1 MKKVLT
7 LLLALCMVFAL
18 CACGSSAPAEKAPA
32 AEAPAAVADTAISE
46 PITITFWEMLDN
58 ETYDADLQGVVDAF
72 NAGIGAEMGITVE
85 MQVISG
91 GTETMETQLIA
102 AIRAGA
108 GVPNVVMTEATYVPD
123 YLLAD
128 CIVDLTPYIE
138 SAEYGLDLSDYYDF
152 FVDLGSSYTKPG
164 MYTLPGY
171 VSGEVMY
178 YNQTFFTENGL
189 TVPTTWDEMVE
200 TCTKIT
206 EITGRP
212 AFGWDDPFK
221 TFTTLITQAGAGYTD
236 AEGNIL
242 FGGDNLDTAVSAIQW
257 YKDQI
262 DAGIFRTA
270 GEDFYFSGPFG
281 RGDVQLYI
289 GSGNEAQWI
298 QYKIPEG
305 TTMEWACAAIPQ
317 GKADWKNVPA
327 DYSENFVYAIMDVT
341 GNEQAKL
348 ASWIFLRFL
357 EQPENVFAT
366 TTSDAFMP
374 YLKSVGESAE
384 WLAAAGTAQKA
395 ESVQADAFYTY
406 PGFDGA
412 SALRADAVM
421 AMQNIFEN
429 GFDAASTI
437 ADLASMYN

>member
-1 MKKVLT
+1 MKK
-7 LLLALCMVFAL
+7 LLALFMALLMVFSVTAV
-18 CACGSSAPAEKAPA
+18 CSAE
-32 AEAPAAVADTAISE
+32 VSTDVITE

-58 ETYDADLQGVVDAF
+58 ETYDADLQAVVDAF
-72 NAGIGAEMGITVE
+72 NAGIGAQYGITVD

-91 GTETMETQLIA
+91 GSETMETQLVA

-123 YLLAD
+123 YLMAD
-128 CIVDLTPYIE
+128 AIVDLTPYIN
-138 SAEYGLDLSDYYDF
+138 SADYGLDLSDYYDF
-152 FVDLGSSYTKPG
+152 FVNLGSSYTEEG
-164 MYTLPGY
+164 TYTLPGY

-178 YNQTFFTENGL
+178 YNKTFFEENGL

-236 AEGNIL
+236 SQGNIL
-242 FGGDNLDTAVSAIQW
+242 FGGDNLQIAIDAIQW

-270 GEDFYFSGPFG
+270 GEDYYFSGPFG

-298 QYKIPEG
+298 QYKIPDG
-305 TTMEWACAAIPQ
+305 VTMDWACAPIPQ
-317 GKADWKNVPA
+317 GKEGWANVAA
-327 DYSENFVYAIMDVT
+327 DYSENFVYAIMDT
-341 GNEQAKL
+341 NNDEAARM
-348 ASWIFLRFL
+348 ASWLFLRYL
-357 EQPENVFAT
+357 EQPENVYAV

-374 YLKSVGESAE
+374 YLKSVAESEE
-384 WLAAAGTAQKA
+384 WLSVAGTAQKA
-395 ESVQADAFYTY
+395 ESLQADAFYTY
-406 PGFDGA
+406 AGFDGA
-412 SALRADAVM
+412 SALRSDATTAIQEILVNGADVTETLT
-421 AMQNIFEN
+421 N
-429 GFDAASTI
+429 
-437 ADLASMYN
+437 LANR

>member
-1 MKKVLT
+1 MKKFLT
-7 LLLALCMVFAL
+7 LFLALLMVMMTAV
-18 CACGSSAPAEKAPA
+18 SYAEVTTDVIK
-32 AEAPAAVADTAISE
+32 E

-58 ETYDADLQGVVDAF
+58 ETYDADLQKVVDAF
-72 NAGIGAEMGITVE
+72 NAGIGAQYGITVD

-91 GTETMETQLIA
+91 GSETMETKLVA

-128 CIVDLTPYIE
+128 AIVDLTPYIQ

-152 FVDLGSSYTKPG
+152 FVNLGSSYTEEG
-164 MYTLPGY
+164 TYTLPGY

-178 YNQTFFTENGL
+178 YNKTFFEENGL

-221 TFTTLITQAGAGYTD
+221 TFTTLVTQAGAGYTD
-236 AEGNIL
+236 AQGNIL
-242 FGGDNLDTAVSAIQW
+242 FGGDNLQIAIDAIQW

-270 GEDFYFSGPFG
+270 GEDYYFSGPFG

-298 QYKIPEG
+298 QYKIPDG
-305 TTMEWACAAIPQ
+305 VTMDWACAAIPQ
-317 GKADWKNVPA
+317 GKEGWANVPA
-327 DYSENFVYAIMDVT
+327 DYSENFVYAIMDT
-341 GNEQAKL
+341 NNDEAARM
-348 ASWIFLRFL
+348 ASWLFLRYL
-357 EQPENVFAT
+357 EQPENVYAT

-374 YLKSVGESAE
+374 YLKSVAESEA
-384 WLAAAGTAQKA
+384 WLSVAGTAQKA
-395 ESVQADAFYTY
+395 ESVQADSFYTY
-406 PGFDGA
+406 AGFDGA
-412 SALRADAVM
+412 SALRADATTAIQDILV
-421 AMQNIFEN
+421 N
-429 GFDAASTI
+429 G
-437 ADLASMYN
+437 ADVTETLTNLANR

>member
-1 MKKVLT
+1 MKKFLT
-7 LLLALCMVFAL
+7 LFLALLMVMMTAV
-18 CACGSSAPAEKAPA
+18 SYAEVTTDVIK
-32 AEAPAAVADTAISE
+32 E

-58 ETYDADLQGVVDAF
+58 ETYDADLQKVVDAF
-72 NAGIGAEMGITVE
+72 NAGIGAEYGITVD

-91 GTETMETQLIA
+91 GTETMETQLVA

-128 CIVDLTPYIE
+128 AIVDLTPYIQ

-152 FVDLGSSYTKPG
+152 FVNLGSSYTEEG
-164 MYTLPGY
+164 IYTLPGY

-178 YNQTFFTENGL
+178 YNKTFFEENGL

-236 AEGNIL
+236 SQGNIL
-242 FGGDNLDTAVSAIQW
+242 FGGDNLQVAIDAIQW

-270 GEDFYFSGPFG
+270 GEDYYFSGPFG

-298 QYKIPEG
+298 QYKIPDG
-305 TTMEWACAAIPQ
+305 VTMDWACAPIPQ
-317 GKADWKNVPA
+317 GKEGWANVPA
-327 DYSENFVYAIMDVT
+327 DYSENFVYAIMDT
-341 GNEQAKL
+341 NNDEAARM
-348 ASWIFLRFL
+348 ASWLFLRYL
-357 EQPENVFAT
+357 EQPENVYAT

-374 YLKSVGESAE
+374 YLKSVAESEA
-384 WLAAAGTAQKA
+384 WLSVAGTAQKA
-395 ESVQADAFYTY
+395 ESAQADAFYTY
-406 PGFDGA
+406 AGFDGA
-412 SALRADAVM
+412 SALRSDATTAIQDILVNGADVTETLT
-421 AMQNIFEN
+421 N
-429 GFDAASTI
+429 
-437 ADLASMYN
+437 LANR

>member
-1 MKKVLT
+1 MKKF
-7 LLLALCMVFAL
+7 FAL
-18 CACGSSAPAEKAPA
+18 FMALLMVSMTAVCSAE
-32 AEAPAAVADTAISE
+32 VSTDVITE

-58 ETYDADLQGVVDAF
+58 ETYDADLQAVVDAF
-72 NAGIGAEMGITVE
+72 NAGIGAQYGITVN

-91 GTETMETQLIA
+91 GTETMETQLVA

-128 CIVDLTPYIE
+128 AIVDLTPYIE

-152 FVDLGSSYTKPG
+152 FVNLGSSYTEEG
-164 MYTLPGY
+164 IYTLPGY

-178 YNQTFFTENGL
+178 YNRTFFEENGL
-189 TVPTTWDEMVE
+189 TVPTTWDEMVT
-200 TCTKIT
+200 TCEKIT

-236 AEGNIL
+236 SQGNIL
-242 FGGDNLDTAVSAIQW
+242 FGGDNLQIAIDAIQW

-262 DAGIFRTA
+262 DKGIFRTA
-270 GEDFYFSGPFG
+270 GEDYYFSGPFG

-298 QYKIPEG
+298 QYKIPDG
-305 TTMEWACAAIPQ
+305 VTMDWACAAIPQ
-317 GKADWKNVPA
+317 GKEGWANVPA
-327 DYSENFVYAIMDVT
+327 DYSENFVYAIMDT
-341 GNEQAKL
+341 NNDEAARM
-348 ASWIFLRFL
+348 ASWLFLRYL
-357 EQPENVFAT
+357 EQPENVYAV

-374 YLKSVGESAE
+374 YLKSVAESEE
-384 WLAAAGTAQKA
+384 WLAVAGTAQKA
-395 ESVQADAFYTY
+395 ESVQADSFYTY
-406 PGFDGA
+406 AGFDGA
-412 SALRADAVM
+412 SALRSDATTAIQEILVNGADVTETLT
-421 AMQNIFEN
+421 N
-429 GFDAASTI
+429 
-437 ADLASMYN
+437 LANR

>member
-1 MKKVLT
+1 MKKFLT
-7 LLLALCMVFAL
+7 LFLALLMVMMTAV
-18 CACGSSAPAEKAPA
+18 SYAEVTTDVIK
-32 AEAPAAVADTAISE
+32 E

-58 ETYDADLQGVVDAF
+58 ETYDADLQKVVDAF
-72 NAGIGAEMGITVE
+72 NAGIGAEYGITVD

-91 GTETMETQLIA
+91 GTETMETQLVA

-128 CIVDLTPYIE
+128 AIVDLTPYIQ

-152 FVDLGSSYTKPG
+152 FVNLGSSYTEEG
-164 MYTLPGY
+164 TYTLPGY

-178 YNQTFFTENGL
+178 YNKTFFEENGL

-236 AEGNIL
+236 SQGNIL
-242 FGGDNLDTAVSAIQW
+242 FGGDNLQVAIDAIQW

-270 GEDFYFSGPFG
+270 GEDYYFSGPFG

-298 QYKIPEG
+298 QYKIPDG
-305 TTMEWACAAIPQ
+305 VTMDWACAPIPQ
-317 GKADWKNVPA
+317 GKEGWANVPA
-327 DYSENFVYAIMDVT
+327 DYSENFVYAIMDT
-341 GNEQAKL
+341 NNDEAARM
-348 ASWIFLRFL
+348 ASWLFLRYL
-357 EQPENVFAT
+357 EQPENVYAT

-374 YLKSVGESAE
+374 YLKSVAESEA
-384 WLAAAGTAQKA
+384 WLSVAGTAQKA
-395 ESVQADAFYTY
+395 ESAQADAFYTY
-406 PGFDGA
+406 AGFDGA
-412 SALRADAVM
+412 SALRSDATTAIQDILVNGADVTETLT
-421 AMQNIFEN
+421 N
-429 GFDAASTI
+429 
-437 ADLASMYN
+437 LANR

>member
-1 MKKVLT
+1 MKKFLT
-7 LLLALCMVFAL
+7 LFLALLMVMMTAV
-18 CACGSSAPAEKAPA
+18 SYAEVTTDVIK
-32 AEAPAAVADTAISE
+32 E

-58 ETYDADLQGVVDAF
+58 ETYDADLQKVVDAF
-72 NAGIGAEMGITVE
+72 NAGIGAEYGITVD

-91 GTETMETQLIA
+91 GTETMETQLVA

-128 CIVDLTPYIE
+128 AIVDLTPYIQ

-152 FVDLGSSYTKPG
+152 FVNLGSSYTEEG
-164 MYTLPGY
+164 TYTLPGY

-178 YNQTFFTENGL
+178 YNKTFFEENGL

-236 AEGNIL
+236 SQGNIL
-242 FGGDNLDTAVSAIQW
+242 FGGDNLQVAIDAIQW

-270 GEDFYFSGPFG
+270 GEDYYFSGPFG

-298 QYKIPEG
+298 QYKIPDG
-305 TTMEWACAAIPQ
+305 VTMDWACAPIPQ
-317 GKADWKNVPA
+317 GKDGWANVPA
-327 DYSENFVYAIMDVT
+327 DYSENFVYAIMDT
-341 GNEQAKL
+341 NNDEAARM
-348 ASWIFLRFL
+348 ASWLFLRYL
-357 EQPENVFAT
+357 EQPENVYAT

-374 YLKSVGESAE
+374 YLKSVAESEA
-384 WLAAAGTAQKA
+384 WLSVAGTAQKA
-395 ESVQADAFYTY
+395 ESAQADAFYTY
-406 PGFDGA
+406 AGFDGA
-412 SALRADAVM
+412 SALRSDATTAIQDILVNGADVTETLT
-421 AMQNIFEN
+421 N
-429 GFDAASTI
+429 
-437 ADLASMYN
+437 LANR

>member
-1 MKKVLT
+1 MKKFLT
-7 LLLALCMVFAL
+7 LFLALLMVMMTAV
-18 CACGSSAPAEKAPA
+18 SYAEVTTDVIK
-32 AEAPAAVADTAISE
+32 E

-58 ETYDADLQGVVDAF
+58 ETYDADLQKVVDAF
-72 NAGIGAEMGITVE
+72 NAGIGAEYGITVD

-91 GTETMETQLIA
+91 GTETMETQLVA

-128 CIVDLTPYIE
+128 AIVDLTPYIQ

-152 FVDLGSSYTKPG
+152 FVNLGSSYTEEG
-164 MYTLPGY
+164 TYTLPGY

-178 YNQTFFTENGL
+178 YNKTFFEENGL

-236 AEGNIL
+236 SHGNIL
-242 FGGDNLDTAVSAIQW
+242 FGGDNLQVAIDAIQW

-270 GEDFYFSGPFG
+270 GEDYYFSGPFG

-298 QYKIPEG
+298 QYKIPDG
-305 TTMEWACAAIPQ
+305 VTMDWACAPIPQ
-317 GKADWKNVPA
+317 GKEGWANVPA
-327 DYSENFVYAIMDVT
+327 DYSENFVYAIMDT
-341 GNEQAKL
+341 NNDEAARM
-348 ASWIFLRFL
+348 ASWLFLRYL
-357 EQPENVFAT
+357 EQPENVYAT

-374 YLKSVGESAE
+374 YLKSVAESEA
-384 WLAAAGTAQKA
+384 WLSVAGTAQKA
-395 ESVQADAFYTY
+395 ESAQADAFYTY
-406 PGFDGA
+406 AGFDGA
-412 SALRADAVM
+412 SALRSDATTAIQDILVNGADVTETLT
-421 AMQNIFEN
+421 N
-429 GFDAASTI
+429 
-437 ADLASMYN
+437 LANR

>member
-1 MKKVLT
+1 MKKFLT
-7 LLLALCMVFAL
+7 LFLALLMVMMTAV
-18 CACGSSAPAEKAPA
+18 SYAEVTTDVIK
-32 AEAPAAVADTAISE
+32 E

-58 ETYDADLQGVVDAF
+58 ETYDADLQKVVDAF
-72 NAGIGAEMGITVE
+72 NAGIGAEYGITVD

-91 GTETMETQLIA
+91 GSETMETKLVA

-128 CIVDLTPYIE
+128 AIVDLTPYIQ

-152 FVDLGSSYTKPG
+152 FVNLGSSYTEEG
-164 MYTLPGY
+164 TYTLPGY

-178 YNQTFFTENGL
+178 YNKTFFEENGL

-221 TFTTLITQAGAGYTD
+221 TFTTLVTQAGAGYTD
-236 AEGNIL
+236 TQGNIL
-242 FGGDNLDTAVSAIQW
+242 FGGDNLQIAIDAIQW

-270 GEDFYFSGPFG
+270 GEDYYFSGPFG

-298 QYKIPEG
+298 QYKIPDG
-305 TTMEWACAAIPQ
+305 VTMDWACAAIPQ
-317 GKADWKNVPA
+317 GKEGWANVPA
-327 DYSENFVYAIMDVT
+327 DYSENFVYAIMDT
-341 GNEQAKL
+341 NNDEAARM
-348 ASWIFLRFL
+348 ASWLFLRYL
-357 EQPENVFAT
+357 EQPENVYAT

-374 YLKSVGESAE
+374 YLKSVAESEA
-384 WLAAAGTAQKA
+384 WLSVAGTAQKA
-395 ESVQADAFYTY
+395 ESVQADSFYTY
-406 PGFDGA
+406 AGFDGA
-412 SALRADAVM
+412 SALRADATTAIQDILV
-421 AMQNIFEN
+421 N
-429 GFDAASTI
+429 G
-437 ADLASMYN
+437 ADVTETLTNLANR

>member
-1 MKKVLT
+1 MKKFLT
-7 LLLALCMVFAL
+7 RFLALLMVMMTAV
-18 CACGSSAPAEKAPA
+18 SYAEVTTDVIK
-32 AEAPAAVADTAISE
+32 E

-58 ETYDADLQGVVDAF
+58 ETYDADLQKVVDAF
-72 NAGIGAEMGITVE
+72 NAGIGAQYGITVD

-91 GTETMETQLIA
+91 GSETMETKLVA

-128 CIVDLTPYIE
+128 AIVDLTPYIQ

-152 FVDLGSSYTKPG
+152 FVNLGSSYTEEG
-164 MYTLPGY
+164 TYTLPGY

-178 YNQTFFTENGL
+178 YNKTFFEENGL

-221 TFTTLITQAGAGYTD
+221 TFTTLVTQAGAGYTD
-236 AEGNIL
+236 AQGNIL
-242 FGGDNLDTAVSAIQW
+242 FGGDNLQIAIDAIQW

-270 GEDFYFSGPFG
+270 GEDYYFSGPFG

-298 QYKIPEG
+298 QYKIPDG
-305 TTMEWACAAIPQ
+305 VTMDWACAAIPQ
-317 GKADWKNVPA
+317 GKEGWANVPA
-327 DYSENFVYAIMDVT
+327 DYSENFVYAIMDT
-341 GNEQAKL
+341 NNDEAARM
-348 ASWIFLRFL
+348 ASWLFLRYL
-357 EQPENVFAT
+357 EQPENVYAT

-374 YLKSVGESAE
+374 YLKSVAESEA
-384 WLAAAGTAQKA
+384 WLSVAGTAQKA
-395 ESVQADAFYTY
+395 ESVQADSFYTY
-406 PGFDGA
+406 AGFDGA
-412 SALRADAVM
+412 SALRADATTAIQDILV
-421 AMQNIFEN
+421 N
-429 GFDAASTI
+429 G
-437 ADLASMYN
+437 ADVTETLTNLANR

>member
-1 MKKVLT
+1 MKKFLT
-7 LLLALCMVFAL
+7 LFLALLMVMMTAV
-18 CACGSSAPAEKAPA
+18 SYAEVTTDVIK
-32 AEAPAAVADTAISE
+32 E

-58 ETYDADLQGVVDAF
+58 ETYDADLQKVVDAF
-72 NAGIGAEMGITVE
+72 NAGIGAEYGITVD

-91 GTETMETQLIA
+91 GTETMETQLVA

-128 CIVDLTPYIE
+128 AIVDLTPYIQ

-152 FVDLGSSYTKPG
+152 FVNLGSSYTEEG
-164 MYTLPGY
+164 TYTLPGY

-178 YNQTFFTENGL
+178 YNKTFFEENGL
-189 TVPTTWDEMVE
+189 TVPTTWNEMVE

-236 AEGNIL
+236 SQGNIL
-242 FGGDNLDTAVSAIQW
+242 FGGDNLQVAIDAIQW

-262 DAGIFRTA
+262 SAGIFRTA
-270 GEDFYFSGPFG
+270 GEDYYFSGPFG

-298 QYKIPEG
+298 QYKIPDG
-305 TTMEWACAAIPQ
+305 VTMDWACAPIPQ
-317 GKADWKNVPA
+317 GKEGWANVPA
-327 DYSENFVYAIMDVT
+327 DYSENFVYAIMDT
-341 GNEQAKL
+341 NNDEAARM
-348 ASWIFLRFL
+348 ASWLFLRYL
-357 EQPENVFAT
+357 EQPENVYAT

-374 YLKSVGESAE
+374 YLKSVAESEA
-384 WLAAAGTAQKA
+384 WLSVAGTAQKA
-395 ESVQADAFYTY
+395 ESAQADAFYTY
-406 PGFDGA
+406 AGFDGA
-412 SALRADAVM
+412 SALRSDATTAIQDILVNGADVTETLT
-421 AMQNIFEN
+421 N
-429 GFDAASTI
+429 
-437 ADLASMYN
+437 LANR

>member
-1 MKKVLT
+1 MKKFLT
-7 LLLALCMVFAL
+7 LFLALLMVMMTAV
-18 CACGSSAPAEKAPA
+18 SYAEVTTDVIK
-32 AEAPAAVADTAISE
+32 E

-58 ETYDADLQGVVDAF
+58 ETYDADLQKVVDAF
-72 NAGIGAEMGITVE
+72 NAGIGAEYGITVD

-91 GTETMETQLIA
+91 GTETMETQLVA

-123 YLLAD
+123 YLMAD
-128 CIVDLTPYIE
+128 AIVDLTPYIQ

-152 FVDLGSSYTKPG
+152 FVNLGSSYTEEG
-164 MYTLPGY
+164 TYTLPGY

-178 YNQTFFTENGL
+178 YNKTFFEENGL

-236 AEGNIL
+236 SQGNIL
-242 FGGDNLDTAVSAIQW
+242 FGGDNLQVAIDAIQW

-262 DAGIFRTA
+262 SAGIFRTA
-270 GEDFYFSGPFG
+270 GEDYYFSGPFG

-298 QYKIPEG
+298 QYKIPDG
-305 TTMEWACAAIPQ
+305 VTMDWACAPIPQ
-317 GKADWKNVPA
+317 GKEGWANVPA
-327 DYSENFVYAIMDVT
+327 DYSENFVYAIMDT
-341 GNEQAKL
+341 NNDEAARM
-348 ASWIFLRFL
+348 ASWLFLRYL
-357 EQPENVFAT
+357 EQPENVYAT

-374 YLKSVGESAE
+374 YLKSVAESEA
-384 WLAAAGTAQKA
+384 WLSVAGTAQKA
-395 ESVQADAFYTY
+395 ESAQADAFYTY
-406 PGFDGA
+406 AGFDGA
-412 SALRADAVM
+412 SALRSDATTAIQDILVNGADVTETLT
-421 AMQNIFEN
+421 N
-429 GFDAASTI
+429 
-437 ADLASMYN
+437 LANR

>member
-1 MKKVLT
+1 MKKFLT
-7 LLLALCMVFAL
+7 LFLALLMVMMTAV
-18 CACGSSAPAEKAPA
+18 SYAEVTTDVIK
-32 AEAPAAVADTAISE
+32 E

-58 ETYDADLQGVVDAF
+58 ETYDADLQKVVDAF
-72 NAGIGAEMGITVE
+72 NAGIGVEYGITVD

-91 GTETMETQLIA
+91 GTETMETQLVA

-128 CIVDLTPYIE
+128 AIVDLTPYIQ

-152 FVDLGSSYTKPG
+152 FVNLGSSYTEEG
-164 MYTLPGY
+164 TYTLPGY

-178 YNQTFFTENGL
+178 YNKTFFEENGL

-236 AEGNIL
+236 SQGNIL
-242 FGGDNLDTAVSAIQW
+242 FGGDNLQVAIDAIQW

-262 DAGIFRTA
+262 SAGIFRTA
-270 GEDFYFSGPFG
+270 GEDYYFSGPFG

-298 QYKIPEG
+298 QYKIPDG
-305 TTMEWACAAIPQ
+305 VTMDWACAPIPQ
-317 GKADWKNVPA
+317 GKEGWANVPA
-327 DYSENFVYAIMDVT
+327 DYSENFVYAIMDT
-341 GNEQAKL
+341 NNDEAARM
-348 ASWIFLRFL
+348 ASWLFLRYL
-357 EQPENVFAT
+357 EQPENVYAT

-374 YLKSVGESAE
+374 YLKSVAESEA
-384 WLAAAGTAQKA
+384 WLSVAGTAQKA
-395 ESVQADAFYTY
+395 ESAQADAFYTY
-406 PGFDGA
+406 AGFDGA
-412 SALRADAVM
+412 SALRSDATTAIQDILVNGADVTETLT
-421 AMQNIFEN
+421 N
-429 GFDAASTI
+429 
-437 ADLASMYN
+437 LANR

>member
-1 MKKVLT
+1 MKKFLT
-7 LLLALCMVFAL
+7 LFLALLMVMMTAV
-18 CACGSSAPAEKAPA
+18 SYAEVTTDVIK
-32 AEAPAAVADTAISE
+32 E

-58 ETYDADLQGVVDAF
+58 ETYDADLQKVVDAF
-72 NAGIGAEMGITVE
+72 NAGIGAEYGITVN

-91 GTETMETQLIA
+91 GTETMETQLVA

-128 CIVDLTPYIE
+128 AIVDLTPYIQ

-152 FVDLGSSYTKPG
+152 FVNLGSSYTEEG
-164 MYTLPGY
+164 TYTLPGY

-178 YNQTFFTENGL
+178 YNKTFFEENGL

-236 AEGNIL
+236 SQGNIL
-242 FGGDNLDTAVSAIQW
+242 FGGDNLQTAIDAIQW

-270 GEDFYFSGPFG
+270 GEDYYFSGPFG

-298 QYKIPEG
+298 QYKIPDG
-305 TTMEWACAAIPQ
+305 VTMDWACAPIPQ
-317 GKADWKNVPA
+317 GKEGWANVPA
-327 DYSENFVYAIMDVT
+327 DYSENFVYAIMDT
-341 GNEQAKL
+341 NNDEAARM
-348 ASWIFLRFL
+348 ASWLFLRYL
-357 EQPENVFAT
+357 EQPENVYAT

-374 YLKSVGESAE
+374 YLKSVAESEE
-384 WLAAAGTAQKA
+384 WLSVAGTAQKA
-395 ESVQADAFYTY
+395 ESAQADAFYTY
-406 PGFDGA
+406 AGFDGA
-412 SALRADAVM
+412 SALRSDATTAIQDILVNGADVTETLT
-421 AMQNIFEN
+421 N
-429 GFDAASTI
+429 
-437 ADLASMYN
+437 LANR

>member
-1 MKKVLT
+1 MKKF
-7 LLLALCMVFAL
+7 FAL
-18 CACGSSAPAEKAPA
+18 FMALLMVSMTAVCSAE
-32 AEAPAAVADTAISE
+32 VSTDVITE

-58 ETYDADLQGVVDAF
+58 ETYDADLQAVVDAF
-72 NAGIGAEMGITVE
+72 NAGIGAQYGITVN

-91 GTETMETQLIA
+91 GTETMETQLVA

-128 CIVDLTPYIE
+128 AIVDLTPYIE

-152 FVDLGSSYTKPG
+152 FVNLGSSYTEEG
-164 MYTLPGY
+164 IYTLPGY

-178 YNQTFFTENGL
+178 YNRTFFEENGL
-189 TVPTTWDEMVE
+189 TVPTTWDEMVT
-200 TCTKIT
+200 TCEKIT

-236 AEGNIL
+236 SQGNIL
-242 FGGDNLDTAVSAIQW
+242 FGGDNLQIAIDAIQW

-262 DAGIFRTA
+262 DKGIFRTA
-270 GEDFYFSGPFG
+270 GEDYYFSGPFG

-298 QYKIPEG
+298 QYKIPDG
-305 TTMEWACAAIPQ
+305 VTMDWACAAIPQ
-317 GKADWKNVPA
+317 GKEGWANVPA
-327 DYSENFVYAIMDVT
+327 DYSENFVYAIMDT
-341 GNEQAKL
+341 NNDEAARM
-348 ASWIFLRFL
+348 ASWLFLRYL
-357 EQPENVFAT
+357 EQPENVYAV

-374 YLKSVGESAE
+374 YLKSVAESEE
-384 WLAAAGTAQKA
+384 WLAVAGTAQKA
-395 ESVQADAFYTY
+395 ESVQAESFYTY
-406 PGFDGA
+406 AGFDGA
-412 SALRADAVM
+412 SALRSDATTAIQEILVNGADVTETLT
-421 AMQNIFEN
+421 N
-429 GFDAASTI
+429 
-437 ADLASMYN
+437 LANR

>member
-1 MKKVLT
+1 MKKFLT
-7 LLLALCMVFAL
+7 LFLALLMVMMTAV
-18 CACGSSAPAEKAPA
+18 SYAEVTTDVIK
-32 AEAPAAVADTAISE
+32 E

-58 ETYDADLQGVVDAF
+58 ETYDADLQKVVDAF
-72 NAGIGAEMGITVE
+72 NAGIGAEYGITVD

-91 GTETMETQLIA
+91 GSETMETKLVA

-128 CIVDLTPYIE
+128 AIVDLTPYIQ

-152 FVDLGSSYTKPG
+152 FVNLGSSYTEEG
-164 MYTLPGY
+164 TYTLPGY

-178 YNQTFFTENGL
+178 YNKTFFEENGL

-221 TFTTLITQAGAGYTD
+221 TFTTLVTQAGAGYTD
-236 AEGNIL
+236 AQGNIL
-242 FGGDNLDTAVSAIQW
+242 FGGDNLQIAIDAIQW

-270 GEDFYFSGPFG
+270 GEDYYFSGPFG

-298 QYKIPEG
+298 QYKIPDG
-305 TTMEWACAAIPQ
+305 VTMDWACAAIPQ
-317 GKADWKNVPA
+317 GKEGWANVPA
-327 DYSENFVYAIMDVT
+327 DYSENFVYAIMDT
-341 GNEQAKL
+341 NNDEAARM
-348 ASWIFLRFL
+348 ASWLFLRYL
-357 EQPENVFAT
+357 EQPENVYAT

-374 YLKSVGESAE
+374 YLKSVAESEA
-384 WLAAAGTAQKA
+384 WLSVAGTAQKA
-395 ESVQADAFYTY
+395 ESVQADSFYTY
-406 PGFDGA
+406 AGFDGA
-412 SALRADAVM
+412 SALRADATTAIQDILV
-421 AMQNIFEN
+421 N
-429 GFDAASTI
+429 G
-437 ADLASMYN
+437 ADVTETLTNLANR

>member
-1 MKKVLT
+1 MKKFLT
-7 LLLALCMVFAL
+7 LFLALLMVMMTAV
-18 CACGSSAPAEKAPA
+18 SYAEVTTDVIK
-32 AEAPAAVADTAISE
+32 E

-58 ETYDADLQGVVDAF
+58 ETYDADLQKVVDAF
-72 NAGIGAEMGITVE
+72 NAGVGAEYGITVN

-91 GTETMETQLIA
+91 GTETMETQLVA

-128 CIVDLTPYIE
+128 AIVDLTPYIQ

-152 FVDLGSSYTKPG
+152 FVNLGSSYTEEG
-164 MYTLPGY
+164 TYTLPGY

-178 YNQTFFTENGL
+178 YNKTFFEENGL

-236 AEGNIL
+236 SQGNIL
-242 FGGDNLDTAVSAIQW
+242 FGGDNLQTAIDAIQW

-270 GEDFYFSGPFG
+270 GEDYYFSGPFG

-298 QYKIPEG
+298 QYKIPDG
-305 TTMEWACAAIPQ
+305 VTMDWACAPIPQ
-317 GKADWKNVPA
+317 GKEGWANVPA
-327 DYSENFVYAIMDVT
+327 DYSENFVYAIMDT
-341 GNEQAKL
+341 NNDEAARM
-348 ASWIFLRFL
+348 ASWLFLRYL
-357 EQPENVFAT
+357 EQPENVYAT

-374 YLKSVGESAE
+374 YLKSVAESEE
-384 WLAAAGTAQKA
+384 WLSVAGTAQKA
-395 ESVQADAFYTY
+395 ESAQADAFYTY
-406 PGFDGA
+406 AGFDGA
-412 SALRADAVM
+412 SALRSDATTAIQDILVNGADVTETLT
-421 AMQNIFEN
+421 N
-429 GFDAASTI
+429 
-437 ADLASMYN
+437 LANR